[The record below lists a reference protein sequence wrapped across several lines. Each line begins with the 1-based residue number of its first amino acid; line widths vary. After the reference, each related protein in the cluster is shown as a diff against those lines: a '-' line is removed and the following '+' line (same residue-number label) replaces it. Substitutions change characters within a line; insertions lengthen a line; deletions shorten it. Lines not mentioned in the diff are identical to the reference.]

1 MMTRHIAPLKLV
13 LLAALALG
21 VAMGAAYA
29 KGPKSSSN
37 PASDENTPPP
47 PPSSSESDS
56 SSRKS
61 KGAPKAAKDSKE
73 GEGTK
78 KKEDVDK
85 QTLEGKISEL
95 SAKELTLKVASRVFS
110 VPGNCAISKGD
121 VKDEAK
127 FEDLKVG
134 DNITVSFTTS
144 DGKDT
149 ATQILVKGG
158 KSGDQKAKSSGS
170 KEDSPSKGKK
180 KKSAK
185 TESGSDG

>member
-1 MMTRHIAPLKLV
+1 MKSKHATLPRLI

-21 VAMGAAYA
+21 VAMGAVYA

-47 PPSSSESDS
+47 SSSEPDS

-61 KGAPKAAKDSKE
+61 KGASKAAKDSKE
-73 GEGTK
+73 GAAAK
-78 KKEDVDK
+78 KKEDTDK

-95 SAKELTLKVASRVFS
+95 SARELTLKIASRVFS
-110 VPGNCAISKGD
+110 VPGTCAISKGD

-127 FEDLKVG
+127 FDDLKVG
-134 DNITVSFTTS
+134 DSITVSFTTV

-149 ATQILVKGG
+149 ATQIVVKGG
-158 KSGDQKAKSSGS
+158 KSGDQKSESSGS
-170 KEDSPSKGKK
+170 KDEGSSKGKK
-180 KKSAK
+180 KKGAK